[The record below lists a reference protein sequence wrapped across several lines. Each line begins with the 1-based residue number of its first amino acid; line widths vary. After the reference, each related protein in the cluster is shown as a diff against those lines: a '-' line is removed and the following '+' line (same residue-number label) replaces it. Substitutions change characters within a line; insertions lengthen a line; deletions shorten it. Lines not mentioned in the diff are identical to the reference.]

1 VAKRNDVHVRPAR
14 KGDEKLIVA
23 WSVESSGK
31 NLYDPNVI
39 LYPSTF
45 TMCAFDSTGPL
56 LYMPVQQPM
65 MMDSV
70 AFRPGLDLGRA
81 GLALKTMFQAVITQ
95 GYIKGAGEIY
105 FAASEPT
112 VAAIA
117 ERHGFEKFLLPVY
130 RVKISELEKE
140 T

>member
-1 VAKRNDVHVRPAR
+1 MSKRTDVHVRPAR
-14 KGDEKLIVA
+14 KGDEKNVVE
-23 WSVESSGK
+23 WSVAASGE
-31 NLYDPNVI
+31 NLYDPKVI
-39 LYPSTF
+39 QYPT
-45 TMCAFDSTGPL
+45 TITLCAFDGSGPL
-56 LYMPVQQPM
+56 LYMPVQQPLF
-65 MMDSV
+65 MDAC

-81 GLALKTMFQAVITQ
+81 GLALKTMFQAVVTQ
-95 GYIKGAGEIY
+95 GYIKGSGEIY

-130 RVKISELEKE
+130 RVKIADLEKE